1 MAATRFGQAEGVR
14 ADENRCAGKAD
25 DGTGQ
30 RHRIGDALQ
39 VRRREGVLGGAGGDG
54 NARVEAQGRADIR
67 QDPAVPHGSIVPWRR
82 SPLERAAILGA
93 LFPHRVKCIKRRPQ
107 ARLHSRAP
115 PV

>member
-1 MAATRFGQAEGVR
+1 M
-14 ADENRCAGKAD
+14 
-25 DGTGQ
+25 
-30 RHRIGDALQ
+30 
-39 VRRREGVLGGAGGDG
+39 
-54 NARVEAQGRADIR
+54 
-67 QDPAVPHGSIVPWRR
+67 PHGSIVPCRR